1 MTAIDR
7 LAADPRPPGCKKLT
21 RHDVWR
27 IRVGDHRALYEID
40 DQKRIVLVVDVGH
53 RSAIYR

>member
-1 MTAIDR
+1 VQEAHAPRR
-7 LAADPRPPGCKKLT
+7 LAYPRRRSPT
-21 RHDVWR
+21 
-27 IRVGDHRALYEID
+27 LYETD